1 MRTDRRKRTR
11 VWIGASI
18 AALVVL
24 CAALGW
30 LSWTLVEQDREIAA
44 ARVQERLAGAADLA
58 VAALD
63 RRLSTVEERLATIAE
78 AADPTRATA
87 ASGLLTASPSH
98 DGVVLVMTS
107 REVWSSAPLLYYPVV
122 PPEPDDSAAHF
133 AEAERLEFGDGQ
145 MANALP
151 LLRTLARSSDRHVR
165 AGALARI
172 ARIARNLGEDDEALE
187 AYRALSG
194 IEGATALGRQADLV
208 AAVGRGDVLED
219 LGRADALGSAATD
232 LHEALMN
239 GRWRLTRAQFQFYR
253 TLLEGWRGKTTLD
266 PLTDD
271 RAIARA
277 SLAAGAHTAWQAAF
291 GVEAS
296 SHAGRGRQIYVHEGR
311 QGLLIWRSGTRGVA
325 ALVTTAKGAASVWRD
340 ELAAIEERHGV
351 RITVSDDQNPWIGSD
366 LSDNALDRPART
378 SGLPLSIRVASAAP
392 NDAPRFAQE
401 RGTLIAL
408 IAAAGAIVLLGGYL
422 SARGLAR
429 EAAALRL
436 QSDFVS
442 AVSHE
447 FRTPV
452 ASVRQLSEML
462 DDKRVTDDA
471 RRSEYYGLLRREGIR
486 LQRLVE
492 NLLDFGRME
501 AGAAEYRMEPV
512 DLHPFLDE
520 LVGDFS
526 EEVRLSGRRVE
537 LMVSTALPTI
547 EADRE
552 ALGRAVWNLL
562 DNAAKYSPVDSA
574 ISVEARTDG
583 GRVTI
588 RVHDDGPGIPRDEQQ
603 RIFDR
608 FVRGADARASGA
620 KGTGLGL
627 AMVRHIVT
635 AHGGQVRVDSTPGRG
650 STFIIELTS

>member
-1 MRTDRRKRTR
+1 MRIDRRKRTR
-11 VWIGASI
+11 VWIGASV

-58 VAALD
+58 VAVVD
-63 RRLSTVEERLATIAE
+63 RGLSTIDERLATIAE
-78 AADPTRATA
+78 AADPVRATA
-87 ASGLLTASPSH
+87 ASDLVTASH
-98 DGVVLVMTS
+98 EDTVVLLMTS
-107 REVWSSAPLLYYPVV
+107 RDVWASAPLLYYPVV
-122 PPEPDDSAAHF
+122 PPPHDAAAAQF

-145 MANALP
+145 MDALP
-151 LLRTLARSSDRHVR
+151 LLRALERSPDRNVR
-165 AGALARI
+165 AGALVRVARI
-172 ARIARNLGEDDEALE
+172 ARKLGNDQEALA
-187 AYRALSG
+187 AYQTLASIG
-194 IEGATALGRQADLV
+194 DATALGRPADLV
-208 AAVGRGDVLED
+208 GAVGRGDVLAE
-219 LGRADALGSAATD
+219 LGTTDALTRAAAD
-232 LHEALMN
+232 LDEALMS

-253 TLLEGWRGKTTLD
+253 TRVEGWQGETTRALVA
-266 PLTDD
+266 DD
-271 RAIARA
+271 GAAARA
-277 SLAAGAHTAWQAAF
+277 SLAAGADAAWQSAF

-296 SHAGRGRQIYVHEGR
+296 GQAGRGRRTYTHNGR
-311 QGLLIWRSGTRGVA
+311 QSLLIWRSGTRGVA
-325 ALVTTAKGAASVWRD
+325 ALVATAEAAATLWRG
-340 ELAAIEERHGV
+340 EMTAIEERHTV
-351 RITVSDDQNPWIGSD
+351 RITVSNDRHTWMGSD
-366 LSDNALDRPART
+366 SGDNALDRPART
-378 SGLPLSIRVASAAP
+378 TGLPLTIRVASVDP
-392 NDAPRFAQE
+392 DDGRRFAQE
-401 RGTLIAL
+401 RGTLIGI
-408 IAAAGAIVLLGGYL
+408 IAATGAIVLLGGYL

-462 DDKRVTDDA
+462 DDRRVTDEA

-501 AGAAEYRMEPV
+501 AGAAEYRMEPI
-512 DLHPFLDE
+512 DLRPFLEE

-526 EEVRLSGRRVE
+526 EEVRLAGRRVE
-537 LMVSTALPTI
+537 LTIATPLPVI
-547 EADRE
+547 QADRE

-562 DNAAKYSPVDSA
+562 DNAAKYSPVETPVN
-574 ISVEARTDG
+574 VEAHTDG
-583 GRVTI
+583 PRVTV
-588 RVHDDGPGIPRDEQQ
+588 RVHDDGPGIPPGEQE

-627 AMVRHIVT
+627 AMVRHIVS
-635 AHGGQVRVDSTPGRG
+635 AHGGQVSVDSTPGHG